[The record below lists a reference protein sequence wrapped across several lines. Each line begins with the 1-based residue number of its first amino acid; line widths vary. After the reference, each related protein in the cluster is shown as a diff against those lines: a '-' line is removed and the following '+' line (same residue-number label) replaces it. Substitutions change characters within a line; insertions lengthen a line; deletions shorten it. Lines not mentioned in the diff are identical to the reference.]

1 MKLKLF
7 LTLVLCFLYFSIQA
21 QRGTRI
27 AYIDMDVILS
37 KNKEFRTANQLL
49 DEKITQWKKEV
60 ELKKIQL
67 KRLEDQ
73 FAVEKI
79 LLTPELISDREL
91 EIKDFASEI
100 VSLQEKRFGPKGDMM
115 IQKNQLLKPVQDQV
129 LSIVQ
134 DIAKERKYDFV
145 FDRSSDIIMLY
156 SAKNYDIS
164 ELVLRKIKTQ
174 EKDYEKL
181 KNKFESYLSTNDIP
195 DPELVI
201 RSGGEKRISNFYL
214 WQAAYSEFIF
224 TDIFWPDFRKKNL
237 NNAIFEFQ
245 KRKRRF
251 GGL

>member
-7 LTLVLCFLYFSIQA
+7 LTIVLCLVHFSIHA

-37 KNKEFRTANQLL
+37 KNEEFRTANQLL

-79 LLTPELISDREL
+79 LLTPDLISDREL

-100 VSLQEKRFGPKGDMM
+100 VSLQEKRFGPNGDMM

-164 ELVLRKIKTQ
+164 ELVLRRIQAQERIKERKINSA
-174 EKDYEKL
+174 
-181 KNKFESYLSTNDIP
+181 NKVLGKVND
-195 DPELVI
+195 
-201 RSGGEKRISNFYL
+201 
-214 WQAAYSEFIF
+214 
-224 TDIFWPDFRKKNL
+224 
-237 NNAIFEFQ
+237 
-245 KRKRRF
+245 
-251 GGL
+251 

>member
-1 MKLKLF
+1 MKTKLF
-7 LTLVLCFLYFSIQA
+7 LSIVLCSVSLSIQA
-21 QRGTRI
+21 QRGARI

-49 DEKITQWKKEV
+49 DEKIAQWKKEI

-67 KRLEDQ
+67 KQIEDQ

-79 LLTPELISDREL
+79 LLTPELIADREM
-91 EIKDFASEI
+91 EIKDFASEV

-164 ELVLRKIKTQ
+164 YLVLRRIQSQERIKERKEKINSA
-174 EKDYEKL
+174 
-181 KNKFESYLSTNDIP
+181 NKVLD
-195 DPELVI
+195 
-201 RSGGEKRISNFYL
+201 G
-214 WQAAYSEFIF
+214 
-224 TDIFWPDFRKKNL
+224 L
-237 NNAIFEFQ
+237 NN
-245 KRKRRF
+245 
-251 GGL
+251 

>member
-7 LTLVLCFLYFSIQA
+7 LTLVLCFLYFSIHA

-91 EIKDFASEI
+91 EIKDFATEI
-100 VSLQEKRFGPKGDMM
+100 VSLQEKRFGPNGDMM
-115 IQKNQLLKPVQDQV
+115 IQKNQLLKPVQDQI

-164 ELVLRKIKTQ
+164 ELVLRRIQAQERIKERKINSAK
-174 EKDYEKL
+174 KVLGKL
-181 KNKFESYLSTNDIP
+181 D
-195 DPELVI
+195 D
-201 RSGGEKRISNFYL
+201 
-214 WQAAYSEFIF
+214 
-224 TDIFWPDFRKKNL
+224 
-237 NNAIFEFQ
+237 
-245 KRKRRF
+245 
-251 GGL
+251 

>member
-7 LTLVLCFLYFSIQA
+7 LTLVLCFLYFSIHA

-100 VSLQEKRFGPKGDMM
+100 VSLQEKRFGPNGDMM
-115 IQKNQLLKPVQDQV
+115 IQKNQLIKPVQDQI

-164 ELVLRKIKTQ
+164 ELVLRRIQAQERIKERKINSAK
-174 EKDYEKL
+174 KVLGKL
-181 KNKFESYLSTNDIP
+181 D
-195 DPELVI
+195 D
-201 RSGGEKRISNFYL
+201 
-214 WQAAYSEFIF
+214 
-224 TDIFWPDFRKKNL
+224 
-237 NNAIFEFQ
+237 
-245 KRKRRF
+245 
-251 GGL
+251 

>member
-1 MKLKLF
+1 MKTKLF
-7 LTLVLCFLYFSIQA
+7 LTAVLCLLSLAVHA
-21 QRGTRI
+21 QRGARI

-67 KRLEDQ
+67 KHLEDQ

-79 LLTPELISDREL
+79 LLTPELISDREM

-100 VSLQEKRFGPKGDMM
+100 VSLQEKRFGPNGDMM
-115 IQKNQLLKPVQDQV
+115 IQKNQFLKPVQDQV
-129 LSIVQ
+129 LSIVK

-164 ELVLRKIKTQ
+164 DLVLRRVQAQERIKERKEKINSA
-174 EKDYEKL
+174 
-181 KNKFESYLSTNDIP
+181 NKFTDR
-195 DPELVI
+195 V
-201 RSGGEKRISNFYL
+201 SN
-214 WQAAYSEFIF
+214 
-224 TDIFWPDFRKKNL
+224 
-237 NNAIFEFQ
+237 
-245 KRKRRF
+245 
-251 GGL
+251 

>member
-7 LTLVLCFLYFSIQA
+7 LTIVLCLVHFSIHA

-37 KNKEFRTANQLL
+37 KNKEFKTANQLL
-49 DEKITQWKKEV
+49 DEKISQWKKEV

-100 VSLQEKRFGPKGDMM
+100 ITLQEKRFGPNGDMM

-164 ELVLRKIKTQ
+164 ELVLRRIQAQERIKERKINSAK
-174 EKDYEKL
+174 KVL
-181 KNKFESYLSTNDIP
+181 
-195 DPELVI
+195 
-201 RSGGEKRISNFYL
+201 GE
-214 WQAAYSEFIF
+214 A
-224 TDIFWPDFRKKNL
+224 
-237 NNAIFEFQ
+237 NN
-245 KRKRRF
+245 
-251 GGL
+251 

>member
-1 MKLKLF
+1 MKRQVFQVMKLKLF
-7 LTLVLCFLYFSIQA
+7 LTLVLCLLYFSIHA

-100 VSLQEKRFGPKGDMM
+100 VSLQEKRFGPNGDMM

-164 ELVLRKIKTQ
+164 ELVLRRIQAQERIKERKI
-174 EKDYEKL
+174 
-181 KNKFESYLSTNDIP
+181 NS
-195 DPELVI
+195 
-201 RSGGEKRISNFYL
+201 
-214 WQAAYSEFIF
+214 A
-224 TDIFWPDFRKKNL
+224 KKVL
-237 NNAIFEFQ
+237 G
-245 KRKRRF
+245 KVDD
-251 GGL
+251 

>member
-7 LTLVLCFLYFSIQA
+7 LTLFLCLLYFSIHA

-100 VSLQEKRFGPKGDMM
+100 VSLQEKRFGPNGDMM

-164 ELVLRKIKTQ
+164 DLVLRKIQVQ
-174 EKDYEKL
+174 ERIKERKEKINSA
-181 KNKFESYLSTNDIP
+181 NKVIES
-195 DPELVI
+195 V
-201 RSGGEKRISNFYL
+201 
-214 WQAAYSEFIF
+214 
-224 TDIFWPDFRKKNL
+224 
-237 NNAIFEFQ
+237 NN
-245 KRKRRF
+245 
-251 GGL
+251 

>member
-7 LTLVLCFLYFSIQA
+7 LTLFLCFLYFSIHA

-100 VSLQEKRFGPKGDMM
+100 VSLQEKRFGPNGDMM

-164 ELVLRKIKTQ
+164 ELVLRRIQAQERIKERKINSAK
-174 EKDYEKL
+174 KVLGKL
-181 KNKFESYLSTNDIP
+181 D
-195 DPELVI
+195 D
-201 RSGGEKRISNFYL
+201 
-214 WQAAYSEFIF
+214 
-224 TDIFWPDFRKKNL
+224 
-237 NNAIFEFQ
+237 
-245 KRKRRF
+245 
-251 GGL
+251 

>member
-7 LTLVLCFLYFSIQA
+7 LTLVLCLLYFSIHA

-37 KNKEFRTANQLL
+37 KNKEFSTANQLL
-49 DEKITQWKKEV
+49 DEKITEWKKEV

-100 VSLQEKRFGPKGDMM
+100 VSLQEKRFGPNGDMM

-164 ELVLRKIKTQ
+164 ELVLRRIQAQERIKERKINSAK
-174 EKDYEKL
+174 KV
-181 KNKFESYLSTNDIP
+181 LSK
-195 DPELVI
+195 V
-201 RSGGEKRISNFYL
+201 
-214 WQAAYSEFIF
+214 
-224 TDIFWPDFRKKNL
+224 
-237 NNAIFEFQ
+237 NN
-245 KRKRRF
+245 
-251 GGL
+251 

>member
-7 LTLVLCFLYFSIQA
+7 LTLVLCLLYFSIHA

-49 DEKITQWKKEV
+49 DEKITEWKKEV

-100 VSLQEKRFGPKGDMM
+100 VSLQEKRFGPNGDMM

-134 DIAKERKYDFV
+134 DIAKERKYDFI

-164 ELVLRKIKTQ
+164 ELVLRRIQAQERIKERKI
-174 EKDYEKL
+174 
-181 KNKFESYLSTNDIP
+181 NS
-195 DPELVI
+195 
-201 RSGGEKRISNFYL
+201 
-214 WQAAYSEFIF
+214 A
-224 TDIFWPDFRKKNL
+224 KKVL
-237 NNAIFEFQ
+237 GKVNN
-245 KRKRRF
+245 
-251 GGL
+251 

>member
-7 LTLVLCFLYFSIQA
+7 LIVVLCSLSLVVQA
-21 QRGTRI
+21 QRGARI

-49 DEKITQWKKEV
+49 DEKIVQWKKEI

-67 KRLEDQ
+67 KQIEDQ

-79 LLTPELISDREL
+79 LLTPELIADREM
-91 EIKDFASEI
+91 EIKDFASEV
-100 VSLQEKRFGPKGDMM
+100 VSLQEKRFGPNGDMM

-164 ELVLRKIKTQ
+164 DLVLRRIQAQERIKERKEKINSAK
-174 EKDYEKL
+174 KGL
-181 KNKFESYLSTNDIP
+181 NG
-195 DPELVI
+195 V
-201 RSGGEKRISNFYL
+201 SN
-214 WQAAYSEFIF
+214 
-224 TDIFWPDFRKKNL
+224 
-237 NNAIFEFQ
+237 
-245 KRKRRF
+245 
-251 GGL
+251 

>member
-7 LTLVLCFLYFSIQA
+7 LTLVLCFLYFSIHA

-49 DEKITQWKKEV
+49 DEKISQWKKEV

-100 VSLQEKRFGPKGDMM
+100 VSLQEKRFGPNGDMM
-115 IQKNQLLKPVQDQV
+115 IQKNQLLKPVQDQI

-164 ELVLRKIKTQ
+164 ELVLRRIQAQERIKERKINSAK
-174 EKDYEKL
+174 KVLGKL
-181 KNKFESYLSTNDIP
+181 D
-195 DPELVI
+195 D
-201 RSGGEKRISNFYL
+201 
-214 WQAAYSEFIF
+214 
-224 TDIFWPDFRKKNL
+224 
-237 NNAIFEFQ
+237 
-245 KRKRRF
+245 
-251 GGL
+251 

>member
-1 MKLKLF
+1 MKTKLF
-7 LTLVLCFLYFSIQA
+7 LTAVLCLLSLAVHA
-21 QRGTRI
+21 QRGARI

-67 KRLEDQ
+67 KHLEDQ

-79 LLTPELISDREL
+79 LLTPELISDREM

-100 VSLQEKRFGPKGDMM
+100 VSLQEKRFGPNGDMM
-115 IQKNQLLKPVQDQV
+115 IQKNQFLKPVQDQV
-129 LSIVQ
+129 LSIVK

-164 ELVLRKIKTQ
+164 DLVLRRVQAQERIKERK
-174 EKDYEKL
+174 EKTNSA
-181 KNKFESYLSTNDIP
+181 NKFTDR
-195 DPELVI
+195 V
-201 RSGGEKRISNFYL
+201 SN
-214 WQAAYSEFIF
+214 
-224 TDIFWPDFRKKNL
+224 
-237 NNAIFEFQ
+237 
-245 KRKRRF
+245 
-251 GGL
+251 

>member
-1 MKLKLF
+1 MKTKLF
-7 LTLVLCFLYFSIQA
+7 LSIVLCSVSLSIQA
-21 QRGTRI
+21 QRGARI

-49 DEKITQWKKEV
+49 DEKIAQWKKEI

-67 KRLEDQ
+67 KQIEDQ

-79 LLTPELISDREL
+79 LLTPELIADREM
-91 EIKDFASEI
+91 EIKEFASEV

-164 ELVLRKIKTQ
+164 YLVLRRIQSQERIKERKEKINSA
-174 EKDYEKL
+174 
-181 KNKFESYLSTNDIP
+181 NKVLD
-195 DPELVI
+195 
-201 RSGGEKRISNFYL
+201 G
-214 WQAAYSEFIF
+214 
-224 TDIFWPDFRKKNL
+224 L
-237 NNAIFEFQ
+237 NN
-245 KRKRRF
+245 
-251 GGL
+251 